1 MTRKRRQE
9 RIATSRLTLPLT
21 ALYGA
26 VVALLAGAVQQGL
39 WVQAACLFIATE
51 TIAMLNNHYSLTRVY
66 SRMLSCTYLMLSAA
80 VCFRGT
86 NTNESIVPL
95 CFIAFYFIIF
105 QAYQNR
111 RGAGPVFYAF
121 AMIGIASIFF
131 VKILYFVPFLW
142 IALAAYILAFSL
154 RQRPFSDCCLPT
166 GSWQATMSTPTT
178 FQACFP
184 TSLNLQSSVTSAT
197 ISMLPSIKPLPFSS
211 LLCLD

>member
-39 WVQAACLFIATE
+39 WVQTACLFIATE

-66 SRMLSCTYLMLSAA
+66 SRMLSCTYLMLSSA

-86 NTNESIVPL
+86 NTNESIVTL

-105 QAYQNR
+105 QA
-111 RGAGPVFYAF
+111 
-121 AMIGIASIFF
+121 
-131 VKILYFVPFLW
+131 
-142 IALAAYILAFSL
+142 
-154 RQRPFSDCCLPT
+154 
-166 GSWQATMSTPTT
+166 
-178 FQACFP
+178 
-184 TSLNLQSSVTSAT
+184 
-197 ISMLPSIKPLPFSS
+197 
-211 LLCLD
+211 